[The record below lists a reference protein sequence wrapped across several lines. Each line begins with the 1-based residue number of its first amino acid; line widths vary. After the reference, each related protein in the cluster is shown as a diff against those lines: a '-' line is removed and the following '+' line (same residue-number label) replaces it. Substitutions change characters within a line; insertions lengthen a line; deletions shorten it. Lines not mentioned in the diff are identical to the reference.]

1 MDKGLEKII
10 EVFKE
15 TFHPDENSLKI
26 IEKQVSYLEYA
37 FYDILESYKDE
48 KISMDSLIIFFGY
61 FFGMLIEDDS
71 QLETLLA
78 VIESVYVANKIKKHK
93 L

>member
-1 MDKGLEKII
+1 MDPGLQKII

-37 FYDILESYKDE
+37 FYDLLESYKDE

-61 FFGMLIEDDS
+61 LFGVLIDNDV
-71 QLETLLA
+71 QLETLLSI
-78 VIESVYVANKIKKHK
+78 IESVYIANKIKKHK

>member
-1 MDKGLEKII
+1 MDPGLQKII

-15 TFHPDENSLKI
+15 TFHPDEKSLKI

-61 FFGMLIEDDS
+61 LFGVLIDNDV
-71 QLETLLA
+71 QLETLLSI
-78 VIESVYVANKIKKHK
+78 IESVYIANKIKKHK

>member
-15 TFHPDENSLKI
+15 TFHPDENSIKI

-37 FYDILESYKDE
+37 FYDILESYQDE

-61 FFGMLIEDDS
+61 LFGILLEDDS

-78 VIESVYVANKIKKHK
+78 IIESVYVANKIKKHK

>member
-1 MDKGLEKII
+1 MDPGLQKII

-15 TFHPDENSLKI
+15 TFHPDENLLKI

-37 FYDILESYKDE
+37 FYDILESYQDE

-61 FFGMLIEDDS
+61 FFGVLIDNDV
-71 QLETLLA
+71 QLETLLSI
-78 VIESVYVANKIKKHK
+78 IESVYVANKIKKHK